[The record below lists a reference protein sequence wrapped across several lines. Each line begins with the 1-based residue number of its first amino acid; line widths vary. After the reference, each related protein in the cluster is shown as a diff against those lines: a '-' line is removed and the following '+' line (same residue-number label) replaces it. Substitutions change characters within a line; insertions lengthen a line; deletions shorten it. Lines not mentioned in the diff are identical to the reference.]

1 MRLWI
6 PLLLLF
12 GVFVWVV
19 STLSSSVEA
28 KGFTMVDTRRV
39 RLETREPAFDPRWDA
54 ILSAA
59 VAEAPPFSAL
69 DPEGLARVTARIA
82 ALPFVAEV
90 GLPSVVWPASFAVEV
105 RLRAPVACVM
115 QREHYLT
122 VAADGIVLPGE
133 HPAPPWVGNGFLP
146 VLGPNDTSFDRVRP
160 GQVLREPRHVDA
172 LAVAISMREH
182 LGAREFERMGP
193 PLIDATRARQASAE
207 EPGVLIHLEDRRVV
221 LFGRAPDSGRPGEL
235 PTERKWSGLTRALAQ
250 LAQRDWQVL
259 DVRWDVPSIQWREP
273 AGD

>member
-12 GVFVWVV
+12 WVFVWVV
-19 STLSSSVEA
+19 SNLTGSVEA

-39 RLETREPAFDPRWDA
+39 RLETAEPAFDPRWDA
-54 ILSAA
+54 LLSAA

-69 DPEGLARVTARIA
+69 DPEGLARVTRQIA
-82 ALPFVAEV
+82 ALPFVASV
-90 GLPSVVWPASFAVEV
+90 GEPSVVWPASFEVEV

-115 QREHYLT
+115 HRERYLT

-133 HPAPPWVGNGFLP
+133 HPSPPWVENGFLP
-146 VLGPNDTSFDRVRP
+146 VLGPNDGSFDRALP

-172 LAVAISMREH
+172 LAIAISMREH
-182 LGAREFERMGP
+182 LGAREFETMGP
-193 PLIDATRARQASAE
+193 PLIDATSARQTSAD
-207 EPGVLIHLEDRRVV
+207 EPGALIMLQDRRVV

-235 PTERKWSGLTRALAQ
+235 PTEQKWSGLTRALGE
-250 LAQRDWQVL
+250 LSERDWQVL

-273 AGD
+273 TGE